1 MTTAGTEDRTKHTIS
16 SLLQQVAT
24 LRARVAFLAAE
35 FEALQVDK
43 YVFAP
48 AYIVEEKLELA
59 LEYKER
65 LDREIKRL
73 EELKYRLRQLG
84 YRW

>member
-1 MTTAGTEDRTKHTIS
+1 MTTAGTEDRTKHTIL
-16 SLLQQVAT
+16 SLLRQVAA
-24 LRARVAFLAAE
+24 LRARVATLIKE
-35 FEALQVDK
+35 FEALEVDK

-48 AYIVEEKLELA
+48 AYIVEKKLELA
-59 LEYKER
+59 LEYKEK
-65 LDREIKRL
+65 LDREIKQL

>member
-1 MTTAGTEDRTKHTIS
+1 MTTAGTEDRTEHTIS
-16 SLLQQVAT
+16 SLLQQVAE
-24 LRARVAFLAAE
+24 LRARVAALTVE
-35 FEALQVDK
+35 FEALQADK

-48 AYIVEEKLELA
+48 AHIVKKKLELA
-59 LEYKER
+59 LEYKEA
-65 LDREIKRL
+65 LDKEIKRL